1 MSSFI
6 LHTESVPVSN
16 CGDPRSVLE
25 QDLGSLKSAVN
36 ITCMSSLWSAM
47 MRRFTKL
54 KMSPALSF
62 LAGPRS
68 PSHQGFVRPS
78 ETPVSAADEMP
89 ACKLDP
95 ATTDIT
101 AKRHPQ
107 TWDRSLADR
116 KLWLL
121 KRSGLF
127 GEDTKGAEIVRAS
140 NIHDLRGAY
149 KLVHD
154 VYLGTGFIEPE
165 KAGMRLRIFE
175 TTPEMAT
182 FVAKVDD
189 RVVGVLSI
197 LADTPEL
204 GLPSDAAFRVELDA
218 LRASGQRICEITN
231 QAVAK
236 DHRKS
241 AVPTELMRC
250 AMAHA
255 TVRGCDEIVAT
266 VSPSHGSFYE
276 LLGFREIGSERTY
289 SEKLHDPV
297 VTLGMRVDQYRF
309 PQSGLNETERFIHRF
324 LAGENH
330 YLPLVAGWDAEA
342 RKNFL
347 DADLLL
353 QLFGKERNFISECSE
368 TELSALHIRW
378 GSALFAKVTTDLF
391 VPSQDKLVETAM
403 PVLAVRPEE
412 CPANGEL
419 APLAEAS

>member
-1 MSSFI
+1 MK
-6 LHTESVPVSN
+6 
-16 CGDPRSVLE
+16 RSL
-25 QDLGSLKSAVN
+25 
-36 ITCMSSLWSAM
+36 
-47 MRRFTKL
+47 TKL
-54 KMSPALSF
+54 KMSPLLSF
-62 LAGPRS
+62 FFGPR
-68 PSHQGFVRPS
+68 PRSHQGFVRTS
-78 ETPVSAADEMP
+78 EVPVPVAEEAP
-89 ACKLDP
+89 ALELDP
-95 ATTDIT
+95 ALTDIT
-101 AKRHPQ
+101 AKRHAQ

-127 GEDTKGAEIVRAS
+127 GDDTKGAEIVRAS
-140 NIHDLRGAY
+140 NIHDLRSAY

-182 FVAKVDD
+182 FVAKVGD

-218 LRASGQRICEITN
+218 LRASGQKICEITN

-236 DHRKS
+236 DFRKS

-309 PQSGLNETERFIHRF
+309 PQSGLNETEQFIHRF

-330 YLPLVAGWDAEA
+330 YLPFVKAWDAEA
-342 RKNFL
+342 RENFL

-353 QLFGKERNFISECSE
+353 QLFGKERNFISECDP
-368 TELSALHIRW
+368 TELAMLHQRW
-378 GSALFAKVTTDLF
+378 GSELFAKVTTDLF
-391 VPSQDKLVETAM
+391 VPSQENLVAAAM
-403 PVLAVRPEE
+403 PVLAV
-412 CPANGEL
+412 CPAESP
-419 APLAEAS
+419 ASAESEPLAAAS

>member
-6 LHTESVPVSN
+6 LHTESVSASK
-16 CGDPRSVLE
+16 CGDRRSGWE
-25 QDLGSLKSAVN
+25 QDLGSPK
-36 ITCMSSLWSAM
+36 SSLNVSFLSLLSSAM
-47 MRRFTKL
+47 MNGFKKL
-54 KMSPALSF
+54 KMSPVLSF
-62 LAGPRS
+62 LFGPRPCS
-68 PSHQGFVRPS
+68 RQGFVQPGAVAA
-78 ETPVSAADEMP
+78 PVAEEVP
-89 ACKLDP
+89 ALQLDP
-95 ATTDIT
+95 DMADIT
-101 AKRHPQ
+101 ARRHLPS
-107 TWDRSLADR
+107 WDRSLADR

-127 GEDTKGAEIVRAS
+127 GDDTKGGEISRAS

-182 FVAKVDD
+182 FVAKVGD

-204 GLPSDAAFRVELDA
+204 GLPSDAAFRVELDG
-218 LRASGQRICEITN
+218 LRASGQRIFEITN

-236 DHRKS
+236 DFRKS

-297 VTLGMRVDQYRF
+297 VTLGMKVDQYRF
-309 PQSGLNETERFIHRF
+309 PQGGLNETEQFMHRF
-324 LAGENH
+324 LAAENH
-330 YLPLVAGWDAEA
+330 YLPLVEGWDAEA

-353 QLFGKERNFISECSE
+353 HLFGKERNFISECNE
-368 TELSALHIRW
+368 AELSVLHRRW
-378 GSALFAKVTTDLF
+378 GSELFAKVTTDLF
-391 VPSQDKLVETAM
+391 VPSQDSLVVAAL

-412 CPANGEL
+412 TPAGGESD
-419 APLAEAS
+419 PLAVAS